1 MRMWIIPHQV
11 KHWQICFFNWVL
23 SSSETQ
29 LSQFDCETHGLG
41 CQLTVSQFNLQISC
55 WIIKS
60 WNFLTVPVQIVLFQ
74 KICLHNER
82 NENLILGGNLGP
94 ISTFILMKHRIAKMK
109 QTQKQTQNGYSPS
122 YGCGYLWSGISNW
135 HRDFG
140 ALAFEEEKIAIL
152 FFLKK
157 LILEISRFEVPTF
170 MFLGAF
176 FIPSRSLYLVTAL
189 NKNMMIFNQV
199 S

>member
-23 SSSETQ
+23 SSSETH

-41 CQLTVSQFNLQISC
+41 CQLAVSQFNLQISL

-60 WNFLTVPVQIVLFQ
+60 WNFLTVPVQI
-74 KICLHNER
+74 
-82 NENLILGGNLGP
+82 GGNLGP

-140 ALAFEEEKIAIL
+140 ALAFEEEKIAI
-152 FFLKK
+152 FF
-157 LILEISRFEVPTF
+157 F
-170 MFLGAF
+170 
-176 FIPSRSLYLVTAL
+176 
-189 NKNMMIFNQV
+189 
-199 S
+199 